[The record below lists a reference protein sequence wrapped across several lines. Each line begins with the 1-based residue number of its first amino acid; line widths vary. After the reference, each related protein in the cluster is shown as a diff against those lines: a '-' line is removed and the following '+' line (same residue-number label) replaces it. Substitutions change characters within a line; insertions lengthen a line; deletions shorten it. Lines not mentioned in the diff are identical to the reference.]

1 MSLKVNYT
9 LDLIKEVPILFFC
22 VCRSILGKSML
33 RDIFL
38 WKLTLWLF
46 FFSVR
51 SYLAE
56 LSNLDSPFKIL
67 FSFLLM
73 QKNPEQNKTGVHE
86 HSAPLFSSLTKPAVK
101 ILEAFII
108 ASLCNQT
115 SPDLSLRNRC
125 FTLCVAQSGRRSVRK
140 SYIFIF
146 TLCPIASVWERRD
159 SDI

>member
-86 HSAPLFSSLTKPAVK
+86 HSAPLFSSLIKPAVK
-101 ILEAFII
+101 FHSVCGVEWKTFCTKIIHIHFHSLPYCKCLGKKRQWHLE
-108 ASLCNQT
+108 
-115 SPDLSLRNRC
+115 
-125 FTLCVAQSGRRSVRK
+125 RSK
-140 SYIFIF
+140 SRF
-146 TLCPIASVWERRD
+146 
-159 SDI
+159 